1 VWRYDGERY
10 DSNIVEDKSTSGRFP
25 YNFHGFISRRRLE
38 EFSLIEGHLN
48 SEKYCD
54 ILENT
59 VFPAMDYFK
68 PHFIPSFMYDRYK
81 YEENMV

>member
-1 VWRYDGERY
+1 MIQKD
-10 DSNIVEDKSTSGRFP
+10 IVEDKSTSGRFSC
-25 YNFHGFISRRRLE
+25 NFHEFISRRGLE
-38 EFSLIEGHLN
+38 EFSLIERHLN

-68 PHFIPSFMYDRYK
+68 PHFILSFMHDRYK